1 MSKGRWQ
8 PWEEQWLRQHWNKTS
23 DKDIADKLGR
33 DEKSVARKRKILGL
47 IKANGRPSN
56 EAQAEATFASP
67 TPYSLAKLSKEERL
81 KFYKASFK
89 THWRYKLINKIL
101 LDDELDYYE
110 HKYIEFIDTNDITL
124 IEEDLLHNM
133 IMCDIQIIRIQVQLR
148 DAIKNYNED
157 DDDDKRPP
165 PQYLYKDLNDAEQR
179 YLKYQEKLNL
189 TRQQRMKENREEDV
203 TISSIVKELLDK
215 KNKRDADK
223 LAGELD
229 FFKRKAREEMNGM
242 DFLLGGGTSE

>member
-1 MSKGRWQ
+1 MSKGRWA
-8 PWEEQWLRQHWNKTS
+8 PWEEQWLKQHWNKAT
-23 DKDIADKLGR
+23 DKEIAEKLGR
-33 DEKSVARKRKILGL
+33 DEKGVARKRKLMGL
-47 IKANGRPSN
+47 IKANGRPTNNSKID
-56 EAQAEATFASP
+56 ATTSSP
-67 TPYSLAKLSKEERL
+67 TPYSLSKLNKDERL

-89 THWRYKLINKIL
+89 THWRYKLIKKIL

-133 IMCDIQIIRIQVQLR
+133 IMCEIQIVRIQTQLR
-148 DAIKNYNED
+148 DAIKKYNED

-189 TRQQRMKENREEDV
+189 TRQQRMKDNREESV
-203 TISSIVKELLDK
+203 TISSIVKELIDK
-215 KNKRDADK
+215 KSRRDADR

-229 FFKRKAREEMNGM
+229 FFNRTAREEMNGM
-242 DFLLGGGTSE
+242 DFLLGGG